1 MDELLMNFS
10 ALNWILLFYRIV
22 FFRIFF
28 FQFSK
33 QSLVAVSFFLV
44 WISISSFFNFQRWTI
59 AWKGLSCFF
68 GIQLSNEFWTSK
80 LIWISTFFIICHK
93 MFMVHHFSSCLFSHK
108 LYRFWFLLWIILAW
122 FWTLLLDVCIAL
134 KRVSFFIWSFTFLM
148 SESCMSLKT
157 EIQRLYKCNILA
169 EIATKRLVAHFT
181 MQIFFVFVQN
191 VDTLFHLN
199 FPKKF
204 MLQPWYSHM
213 PYFLVSLQ
221 PL

>member
-59 AWKGLSCFF
+59 GWKGLSCFF

-134 KRVSFFIWSFTFLM
+134 KRVSFLSDPLLF
-148 SESCMSLKT
+148 SCLSLVCLL
-157 EIQRLYKCNILA
+157 RLKFNDY
-169 EIATKRLVAHFT
+169 T
-181 MQIFFVFVQN
+181 N
-191 VDTLFHLN
+191 VISLL
-199 FPKKF
+199 K
-204 MLQPWYSHM
+204 LQ
-213 PYFLVSLQ
+213 LKD
-221 PL
+221 